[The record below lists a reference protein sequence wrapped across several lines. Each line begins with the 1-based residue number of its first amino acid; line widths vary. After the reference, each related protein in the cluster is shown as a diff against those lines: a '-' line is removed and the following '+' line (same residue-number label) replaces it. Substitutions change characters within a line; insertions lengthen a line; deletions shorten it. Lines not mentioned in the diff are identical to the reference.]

1 MSTFKPRSE
10 LQRKTASTHNTAK
23 NLRHLIATL
32 RNRPM
37 EMDAVS
43 FLLACAPST
52 SRKYLNQLLDAKC
65 IVVDHLLPKLERAHA
80 GRAVY
85 ALTDDQELVQN
96 FLAMVDS
103 NDVPPPAPRRTLLEK
118 ATPGRHFHILGDD
131 EPTQS
136 KTKMRPAFRDWAV
149 EALFGPAGAAA

>member
-32 RNRPM
+32 RTRKM

-43 FLLACAPST
+43 YLLACAPST

-65 IVVDHLLPKLERAHA
+65 IVVDHLLPKQERAHA
-80 GRAVY
+80 GRIGVHPFKARFEARY
-85 ALTDDQELVQN
+85 GTQEELM
-96 FLAMVDS
+96 LYSA
-103 NDVPPPAPRRTLLEK
+103 ALLE
-118 ATPGRHFHILGDD
+118 
-131 EPTQS
+131 
-136 KTKMRPAFRDWAV
+136 
-149 EALFGPAGAAA
+149 AGGAIERKK